1 MEISGIID
9 CIAVENN
16 NGNNKKVLTLSMGR
30 EVLFVEFQGKNIT
43 LLDDYQSGDDVI
55 INARFNGKVSG
66 LGRKYNNIIGRRI
79 RPNSEVAIEA

>member
-16 NGNNKKVLTLSMGR
+16 NGNDKKVVTLNMGK

-43 LLDDYQSGDDVI
+43 LIEDYHQGDDVTVYVK
-55 INARFNGKVSG
+55 FNGKVSG

-79 RPNSEVAIEA
+79 RLNSN